1 MLAREK
7 QRMQSRDQRDS
18 FWLVLVITSAIAD
31 LRARGTRGLCFGRGW
46 RVLQFHWVVSER
58 DGSRLGSEYLRFT
71 RVRMRLRDRN
81 TVLMWPLYR
90 SRMNLNR
97 WARVA

>member
-1 MLAREK
+1 M
-7 QRMQSRDQRDS
+7 
-18 FWLVLVITSAIAD
+18 
-31 LRARGTRGLCFGRGW
+31 
-46 RVLQFHWVVSER
+46 LQFHWVVSER
-58 DGSRLGSEYLRFT
+58 DGSPLGSEYLRFT

-97 WARVA
+97 WGPCRVVSHLISFFIYLFIGIGRINEFTILILYSLLLN